1 MFLLI
6 LGVLAL
12 IAGIVFGCMCVS
24 EGYKGGSVG
33 CFLGGIALAAIL
45 VVCSCLSS
53 VPTGHTGV
61 VTTFGKVEDHV
72 FDSGINFKA
81 PWQKVIK
88 MDNRVQKNTIDLM
101 SFSSDIQELTI
112 KYTVNYQIDKKN
124 AMNIYKTIG
133 TGYYDTVIMPS
144 VIEAIK
150 EVTAQYTAENLIN
163 LREEVSAKIESLL
176 TERLAKYN
184 IQVVNSSIE
193 DMDFSD
199 VFTDAV
205 EAKQVAQQKT
215 LQAEA
220 EAEKAKIDAQ
230 AAAEVKRTQA
240 QADADAA
247 KIKADAD
254 AYQTKVKAEA
264 EAEANT
270 KISASLTQSIIDY
283 EYAQNWDGKLPTYMA
298 GEGSIPV
305 FGMGK

>member
-12 IAGIVFGCMCVS
+12 IAGIVVGCMCIS
-24 EGYKGGSVG
+24 EDHKGGAVG
-33 CFLGGIALAAIL
+33 CFLGGVILAVIF

-81 PWQKVIK
+81 PWQSVIK
-88 MDNRVQKNTIDLM
+88 MDNRVQKQTVELM
-101 SFSSDIQELTI
+101 SFSSDIQEVSI
-112 KYTVNYQIDKKN
+112 KYTVNYQIDKAN
-124 AMNIYKTIG
+124 AMTIYKTIG
-133 TGYYDTVIMPS
+133 TTYYDTVIMPS
-144 VIEAIK
+144 IIEAVK
-150 EVTAQYTAENLIN
+150 EITALYTAENLIN
-163 LREEVSAKIESLL
+163 TREEVSSKIEILL

-205 EAKQVAQQKT
+205 EAKQVAQQNALKAEEDAKRM
-215 LQAEA
+215 LVEANAAAEQKKIQAQAEA
-220 EAEKAKIDAQ
+220 EAAKIS
-230 AAAEVKRTQA
+230 AEAEAYQIE
-240 QADADAA
+240 
-247 KIKADAD
+247 IKA
-254 AYQTKVKAEA
+254 KAEA
-264 EAEANT
+264 EANA
-270 KISASLTQSIIDY
+270 KIIASLTPELIDY
-283 EYAQNWDGKLPTYMA
+283 VCANGWDGKLPTYMT

-305 FGMGK
+305 FGMN